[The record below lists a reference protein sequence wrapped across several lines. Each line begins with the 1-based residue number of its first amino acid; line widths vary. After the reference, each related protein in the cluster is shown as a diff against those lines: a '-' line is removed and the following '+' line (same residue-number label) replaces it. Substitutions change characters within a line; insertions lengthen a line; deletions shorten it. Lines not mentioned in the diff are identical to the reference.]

1 MDCDQARLVMVAHL
15 SRVEAEAGEVGE
27 ALQLHLRA
35 CPDCRTEA
43 EALARTWEAL
53 GQLPDTEVPPLVWNR
68 IQAAL
73 PSASPVPRATAWAAV
88 AATAAL
94 GLLLSIAASW
104 LLPYERAVALCS
116 ETLRGLLAASLPDP
130 AMFFAVGLLYSLV
143 PLGTAAAVAARRLL
157 CGPGHPGLVT
167 GLVFTGLALPYVV
180 IACIGLPVAFTA
192 ALMTGILAG
201 ALAGGSVG
209 IWAGGRFLAPVQ
221 P

>member
-1 MDCDQARLVMVAHL
+1 MDCGQARLGMVAHL
-15 SRVEAEAGEVGE
+15 SRSEAAEQRE
-27 ALQLHLRA
+27 ALQMHLQA
-35 CPDCRTEA
+35 CPGCRTEA
-43 EALARTWEAL
+43 EALARTWDAL
-53 GQLPDTEVPPLVWNR
+53 GQLADAEVPPEVWER

-73 PSASPVPRATAWAAV
+73 LSARPAPRPPAWPAA

-94 GLLLSIAASW
+94 AALLSIAASW

-130 AMFFAVGLLYSLV
+130 AMFFAVGLLYSLL

-157 CGPGHPGLVT
+157 RGAGHPGLVT
-167 GLVFTGLALPYVV
+167 GLVFTGFALPYVV

-201 ALAGGSVG
+201 ALAGGSLG
-209 IWAGGRFLAPVQ
+209 IWAGGRFLTPVQ